1 MGMFDQFKMAS
12 EMMKGMS
19 PEQIS
24 QLMKQAQDSKKV
36 LEDTVRKLVE
46 EEIRN
51 KDLVTRAEV
60 EAMLR
65 DK

>member
-19 PEQIS
+19 PDQIS

-46 EEIRN
+46 EEIKKR
-51 KDLVTRAEV
+51 DLLTRSEA
-60 EAMLR
+60 EAMLGNR
-65 DK
+65 